1 MRFEMSLLS
10 CDDEIGL
17 GRFFRFSQPRARARA
32 RARDTERDGWEGRAR
47 VADSRFPRER
57 RFCFRLAW

>member
-17 GRFFRFSQPRARARA
+17 GRFFDFLNRA